1 MGSVVDDEEGEIE
14 LGEERER
21 EFDVEETIFVAVSKK
36 VEESKTM
43 LFWAIENFAGKRI
56 CVLHVHQPQ
65 FVAELTA
72 NRYFY
77 GNRVKQLDVEAL
89 MEVERQKMHE
99 LLDQYR
105 HVLLQAG
112 VEADKVGI
120 ETDNIEKGIVDIVA
134 RHDIRWLVM
143 GAAAEKYYS
152 KKLVELKSKKAIF
165 VCQQAPTSCNVWFVC
180 KGCLIYTRGGRK
192 DKSDLEIVPPLLLPN
207 SDMENE
213 LPENLESESLTD
225 ELRFLEQGVNDLER
239 ISRSLSLQCSSHSSL
254 STDTLVGTS
263 MLTSWPTHEEENSQ
277 GQEAIGFYSRLE
289 QVIRDAKSSKHREF
303 EEVVKRW
310 KEEDNAME
318 ARCKANFIF
327 TNCFNFLGAKALE
340 DLCAKELTQR
350 KEMEEALTRE
360 KKEKERMKNRQDELM
375 KELQMVQDQKSILE
389 GRLEESKSTAQEL
402 EEKIISAVELL
413 ISFKERRDRLRIE
426 HGNAVAEVKKLS
438 KLLNGEVS
446 SFCSVQIPTFSFM
459 EINELT
465 HDFDPSRKIGE
476 GRYGTV
482 YRGILRHMHVAIKML
497 PSYGSQ
503 SQLDFQ
509 KEVEVL
515 SRVRHPNLV
524 TVIGTCPESRSLIYE
539 YLKNGSLADHLACK
553 DNTSPL
559 SWQIRTQ
566 IVADI
571 CSALIFL
578 HSNKPCIIHGNLK
591 PSKVLLDANFVSKLG
606 DLGIF
611 RLIPQKEH
619 PAYTTKLCNNLEGI
633 SMYMDPEYL
642 ETGKLTPESD
652 IYSFGILM
660 LQILTGRPLL
670 SVVKDVKCALENE
683 NFNAVLDF
691 SAGDWPLEQAKQLAQ
706 LGLRCC
712 EKHPLNRPDLVL
724 EIWPLLE
731 PMKASCVAS
740 ASCLVSKKL
749 HRIPSH
755 FMCPIYQEVM
765 TNPQIA
771 ADGYTYESEA
781 IRGWFDSG
789 HDTSPMTN
797 LKLEHCKLVP
807 NYALQNAIL
816 EWNQQL

>member
-1 MGSVVDDEEGEIE
+1 MGSVVDDEVGEIE
-14 LGEERER
+14 LEEERER

-36 VEESKTM
+36 VEESKST
-43 LFWAIENFAGKRI
+43 LFWVIENFAGKRI

-72 NRYFY
+72 NRYFN

-99 LLDQYR
+99 LLEQYR
-105 HVLLQAG
+105 HVILQAG
-112 VEADKVGI
+112 VEADKLWI

-165 VCQQAPTSCNVWFVC
+165 VCQQSPTSCNVWFVC

-192 DKSDLEIVPPLLLPN
+192 DKSDLEIAPPLLLLN

-225 ELRFLEQGVNDLER
+225 ELRFLAAEQGVDDLER
-239 ISRSLSLQCSSHSSL
+239 ISRSFSLQCSAHSSS
-254 STDTLVGTS
+254 STDMLVGTS
-263 MLTSWPTHEEENSQ
+263 MLTSWPTHE
-277 GQEAIGFYSRLE
+277 
-289 QVIRDAKSSKHREF
+289 
-303 EEVVKRW
+303 
-310 KEEDNAME
+310 
-318 ARCKANFIF
+318 
-327 TNCFNFLGAKALE
+327 AKALE
-340 DLCAKELTQR
+340 DLCAKELTQK
-350 KEMEEALTRE
+350 KEIEEALTRE
-360 KKEKERMKNRQDELM
+360 KKEKERMKTRQDELM
-375 KELQMVQDQKSILE
+375 KKLQMVQDQKSILE
-389 GRLEESKSTAQEL
+389 GRLGEYQSTVQEL

-413 ISFKERRDRLRIE
+413 ISFKEKRDRLRIE
-426 HGNAVAEVKKLS
+426 RGNAVAEVKKLS
-438 KLLNGEVS
+438 KSLNGEVS

-524 TVIGTCPESRSLIYE
+524 TLIGTCPESRSLVYE

-553 DNTSPL
+553 GNTSSL

-611 RLIPQKEH
+611 HLIPQKEH
-619 PAYTTKLCNNLEGI
+619 PAYTTKLCNNLKGI

-660 LQILTGRPLL
+660 LQILTGRPLS

-816 EWNQQL
+816 EWNQQ

>member
-1 MGSVVDDEEGEIE
+1 MGSVVDDEVGEIE

-112 VEADKVGI
+112 VEADKVWI
-120 ETDNIEKGIVDIVA
+120 ETDNIEQGIVDIVA

-165 VCQQAPTSCNVWFVC
+165 VCHEALTSCNVWFVC

-192 DKSDLEIVPPLLLPN
+192 DKSDLEIAPPLLLLN

-225 ELRFLEQGVNDLER
+225 EPRFLDAEQGVHDLER
-239 ISRSLSLQCSSHSSL
+239 ISRSFSLQCSSHSSL
-254 STDTLVGTS
+254 STDMLVGTS
-263 MLTSWPTHEEENSQ
+263 MLTSWPTHEEEKSQ

-303 EEVVKRW
+303 EE
-310 KEEDNAME
+310 
-318 ARCKANFIF
+318 
-327 TNCFNFLGAKALE
+327 AKALE
-340 DLCAKELTQR
+340 DLCAKEMTQR
-350 KEMEEALTRE
+350 KEIEEALTRE
-360 KKEKERMKNRQDELM
+360 KKEKERMKNQQDELM

-413 ISFKERRDRLRIE
+413 ISFKEKRDRLRIE

-503 SQLDFQ
+503 SQSDFQ

-515 SRVRHPNLV
+515 SRIRHPNLV
-524 TVIGTCPESRSLIYE
+524 TLIGTCPESRSLVYE

-619 PAYTTKLCNNLEGI
+619 PAYTTKLCNNLKGN

-683 NFNAVLDF
+683 NFNGVLDF

-731 PMKASCVAS
+731 PMKASRVAS

>member
-1 MGSVVDDEEGEIE
+1 MGSVVDDEVGEIE
-14 LGEERER
+14 LEEERER

-36 VEESKTM
+36 VEESKST

-56 CVLHVHQPQ
+56 CVLHIHQPQ

-72 NRYFY
+72 NRYFN
-77 GNRVKQLDVEAL
+77 GNRVKQVDVEAL

-99 LLDQYR
+99 LLDHYR
-105 HVLLQAG
+105 HVILHAG
-112 VEADKVGI
+112 VEADKVWI

-165 VCQQAPTSCNVWFVC
+165 VCQQSPTSCNVWFVC

-192 DKSDLEIVPPLLLPN
+192 DKSDLEIAPPLLLLN

-225 ELRFLEQGVNDLER
+225 ELRFLAAEQGVDDLER
-239 ISRSLSLQCSSHSSL
+239 NSRSFSLQCSAHSSS
-254 STDTLVGTS
+254 STDMLVGTS
-263 MLTSWPTHEEENSQ
+263 MLTSWPTHEEEKSQ

-310 KEEDNAME
+310 KQEDNAME
-318 ARCKANFIF
+318 ARCK
-327 TNCFNFLGAKALE
+327 AKALE
-340 DLCAKELTQR
+340 DLCAKELTQK
-350 KEMEEALTRE
+350 KEIEEALTRE
-360 KKEKERMKNRQDELM
+360 KKEKERMKSQQDELM
-375 KELQMVQDQKSILE
+375 KKLQKVQDQKSILE
-389 GRLEESKSTAQEL
+389 GRLEEYQSTVQEL

-413 ISFKERRDRLRIE
+413 ISFKEKRDRLQIE
-426 HGNAVAEVKKLS
+426 RGNAVAEVKKLS
-438 KLLNGEVS
+438 KSLNGEVS
-446 SFCSVQIPTFSFM
+446 SFSSVQIPTFSFM

-524 TVIGTCPESRSLIYE
+524 TLIGTCPESRSLVYE

-553 DNTSPL
+553 GNTSPL

-611 RLIPQKEH
+611 HLIPQKEH
-619 PAYTTKLCNNLEGI
+619 PAYTTKLCNNLKGV

-816 EWNQQL
+816 EWNQQ

>member
-1 MGSVVDDEEGEIE
+1 MGSVVDDKVGEIE
-14 LGEERER
+14 LEEERER

-36 VEESKTM
+36 VEESKST
-43 LFWAIENFAGKRI
+43 LFWVIENFAGKRI

-72 NRYFY
+72 NRYFN

-99 LLDQYR
+99 LLEQYR
-105 HVLLQAG
+105 HVILQAG
-112 VEADKVGI
+112 VEADKLWI

-152 KKLVELKSKKAIF
+152 K
-165 VCQQAPTSCNVWFVC
+165 
-180 KGCLIYTRGGRK
+180 GGRK
-192 DKSDLEIVPPLLLPN
+192 DKSDLEIAPPLLLLN

-213 LPENLESESLTD
+213 LPENLESQSLTD
-225 ELRFLEQGVNDLER
+225 ELRFLAAEQGVDDLER
-239 ISRSLSLQCSSHSSL
+239 ISRSFSLQCSAHSSS
-254 STDTLVGTS
+254 STDMLVGTS
-263 MLTSWPTHEEENSQ
+263 MLTSWPTHE
-277 GQEAIGFYSRLE
+277 
-289 QVIRDAKSSKHREF
+289 
-303 EEVVKRW
+303 
-310 KEEDNAME
+310 
-318 ARCKANFIF
+318 
-327 TNCFNFLGAKALE
+327 AKALE
-340 DLCAKELTQR
+340 DLCAKELTQK
-350 KEMEEALTRE
+350 KEIEEALTRE
-360 KKEKERMKNRQDELM
+360 KKEKERMKSRKDELM
-375 KELQMVQDQKSILE
+375 KKLQNVQDQKSILE
-389 GRLEESKSTAQEL
+389 GRLEEYQSTVQEL

-413 ISFKERRDRLRIE
+413 ISFKEKRDRLRIE
-426 HGNAVAEVKKLS
+426 RGNAVAEVKKLS
-438 KLLNGEVS
+438 KSLNGEVS

-524 TVIGTCPESRSLIYE
+524 TLIGTCPESRSLVYE

-553 DNTSPL
+553 GNTSPL

-591 PSKVLLDANFVSKLG
+591 TSKVLLDANFVSKLG

-611 RLIPQKEH
+611 HLIPQKEH
-619 PAYTTKLCNNLEGI
+619 PAYTTKLCNNLKGV

-712 EKHPLNRPDLVL
+712 ERHPLNRPDLVL

-816 EWNQQL
+816 EWNQQ

>member
-1 MGSVVDDEEGEIE
+1 MGSVVDDEVGEIE

-65 FVAELTA
+65 FVAELTPTALA
-72 NRYFY
+72 NF
-77 GNRVKQLDVEAL
+77 AL
-89 MEVERQKMHE
+89 FPSVIS
-99 LLDQYR
+99 
-105 HVLLQAG
+105 VLCVAMPNG
-112 VEADKVGI
+112 VLI
-120 ETDNIEKGIVDIVA
+120 ES
-134 RHDIRWLVM
+134 RFL
-143 GAAAEKYYS
+143 
-152 KKLVELKSKKAIF
+152 KLVELKSKKAIF
-165 VCQQAPTSCNVWFVC
+165 VCHEALTSCNVWFVC

-192 DKSDLEIVPPLLLPN
+192 DKSDLEIAPPLLLLN

-225 ELRFLEQGVNDLER
+225 EPRFLDAEQGVHDLER
-239 ISRSLSLQCSSHSSL
+239 ISRSFSLQCSSHSSL
-254 STDTLVGTS
+254 STDMLVGTS
-263 MLTSWPTHEEENSQ
+263 MLTSWPTHEEEKSQ

-303 EEVVKRW
+303 EE
-310 KEEDNAME
+310 
-318 ARCKANFIF
+318 
-327 TNCFNFLGAKALE
+327 AKALE
-340 DLCAKELTQR
+340 DLCAKEMTQR
-350 KEMEEALTRE
+350 KEIEEALTRE
-360 KKEKERMKNRQDELM
+360 KKEKERMKNQQDELM

-413 ISFKERRDRLRIE
+413 ISFKEKRDRLRIE

-503 SQLDFQ
+503 SQSDFQ

-515 SRVRHPNLV
+515 SRIRHPNLV
-524 TVIGTCPESRSLIYE
+524 TLIGTCPESRSLVYE

-619 PAYTTKLCNNLEGI
+619 PAYTTKLCNNLKGN

-683 NFNAVLDF
+683 NFNGVLDF

-731 PMKASCVAS
+731 PMKASRVAS

>member
-1 MGSVVDDEEGEIE
+1 MGSVVDDEVGEIE
-14 LGEERER
+14 LEEERER

-36 VEESKTM
+36 VEESKST

-56 CVLHVHQPQ
+56 CVLHIHQPQ

-72 NRYFY
+72 NRYFN
-77 GNRVKQLDVEAL
+77 GNRVKQVDVEAL

-99 LLDQYR
+99 LLDHYR
-105 HVLLQAG
+105 HVILHAG
-112 VEADKVGI
+112 VEADKVWI

-152 KKLVELKSKKAIF
+152 K
-165 VCQQAPTSCNVWFVC
+165 
-180 KGCLIYTRGGRK
+180 GGRK
-192 DKSDLEIVPPLLLPN
+192 DKSDLEIAPPLLLLN

-225 ELRFLEQGVNDLER
+225 ELRFLAAEQGVDDLER
-239 ISRSLSLQCSSHSSL
+239 NSRSFSLQCSAHSSS
-254 STDTLVGTS
+254 STDMLVGTS
-263 MLTSWPTHEEENSQ
+263 MLTSWPTHEEEKSQ

-303 EEVVKRW
+303 EE
-310 KEEDNAME
+310 
-318 ARCKANFIF
+318 
-327 TNCFNFLGAKALE
+327 AKALE
-340 DLCAKELTQR
+340 DLCAKELTQK
-350 KEMEEALTRE
+350 KEIEEALTRE
-360 KKEKERMKNRQDELM
+360 KKEKERMKSQQDELM
-375 KELQMVQDQKSILE
+375 KKLQKVQDQKSILE
-389 GRLEESKSTAQEL
+389 GRLEEYQSTVQEL

-413 ISFKERRDRLRIE
+413 ISFKEKRDRLQIE
-426 HGNAVAEVKKLS
+426 RGNAVAEVKKLS
-438 KLLNGEVS
+438 KSLNGEVS
-446 SFCSVQIPTFSFM
+446 SFSSVQIPTFSFM

-524 TVIGTCPESRSLIYE
+524 TLIGTCPESRSLVYE

-553 DNTSPL
+553 GNTSPL

-611 RLIPQKEH
+611 HLIPQKEH
-619 PAYTTKLCNNLEGI
+619 PAYTTKLCNNLKGV

-816 EWNQQL
+816 EWNQQ

>member
-1 MGSVVDDEEGEIE
+1 MGSVVDDEVGEIE
-14 LGEERER
+14 LEEERER

-36 VEESKTM
+36 VEESKST
-43 LFWAIENFAGKRI
+43 LFWVIENFAGKRI

-65 FVAELTA
+65 FVAELT
-72 NRYFY
+72 NRYFN

-99 LLDQYR
+99 LLEQYR
-105 HVLLQAG
+105 HVILQAG
-112 VEADKVGI
+112 VEADKLWI

-165 VCQQAPTSCNVWFVC
+165 VCQQSPTSCNVWFVC

-192 DKSDLEIVPPLLLPN
+192 DKSDLEIAPPLLLLN

-225 ELRFLEQGVNDLER
+225 ELRFLAAEQGVDDLER
-239 ISRSLSLQCSSHSSL
+239 ISRSFSLQCSAHSSS
-254 STDTLVGTS
+254 STDMLVGTS
-263 MLTSWPTHEEENSQ
+263 MLTSWPTHE
-277 GQEAIGFYSRLE
+277 
-289 QVIRDAKSSKHREF
+289 
-303 EEVVKRW
+303 
-310 KEEDNAME
+310 
-318 ARCKANFIF
+318 
-327 TNCFNFLGAKALE
+327 AKALE
-340 DLCAKELTQR
+340 DLCAKELTQK
-350 KEMEEALTRE
+350 KEIEEALTRE
-360 KKEKERMKNRQDELM
+360 KKEKERMKTRQDELM
-375 KELQMVQDQKSILE
+375 KKLQMVQDQKSILE
-389 GRLEESKSTAQEL
+389 GRLGEYQSTVQEL

-413 ISFKERRDRLRIE
+413 ISFKEKRDRLRIE
-426 HGNAVAEVKKLS
+426 RGNAVAEVKKLS
-438 KLLNGEVS
+438 KSLNGEVS

-524 TVIGTCPESRSLIYE
+524 TLIGTCPESRSLVYE

-553 DNTSPL
+553 GNTSSL

-611 RLIPQKEH
+611 HLIPQKEH
-619 PAYTTKLCNNLEGI
+619 PAYTTKLCNNLKGI

-660 LQILTGRPLL
+660 LQILTGRPLS

-816 EWNQQL
+816 EWNQQ

>member
-318 ARCKANFIF
+318 ARCK
-327 TNCFNFLGAKALE
+327 AKALE

>member
-1 MGSVVDDEEGEIE
+1 MGSVVDDEVGEIE

-65 FVAELTA
+65 SVAELT

-77 GNRVKQLDVEAL
+77 GNRVKQLDVESL

-105 HVLLQAG
+105 HVLLQEG
-112 VEADKVGI
+112 VEADKVWI

-134 RHDIRWLVM
+134 RHNIRWLVM

-192 DKSDLEIVPPLLLPN
+192 DKSDLEIAPPLLLLN

-225 ELRFLEQGVNDLER
+225 ELRFLESCADAEQGVNDLER
-239 ISRSLSLQCSSHSSL
+239 ISRSFSLQCSSHSNS
-254 STDTLVGTS
+254 STDMLVGTS
-263 MLTSWPTHEEENSQ
+263 MLTSWPTHEEENTQ

-318 ARCKANFIF
+318 ARCKA
-327 TNCFNFLGAKALE
+327 KALE
-340 DLCAKELTQR
+340 DLCAKELTQK
-350 KEMEEALTRE
+350 KEIEEALTRE

-389 GRLEESKSTAQEL
+389 GQLEESKSTAQEL

-413 ISFKERRDRLRIE
+413 ISFKEKRDRLRIE

-446 SFCSVQIPTFSFM
+446 SFCSVQIPTLSFM

-524 TVIGTCPESRSLIYE
+524 TLIGTCPESRSLVYE

-553 DNTSPL
+553 DNTTPL
-559 SWQIRTQ
+559 SWKIRTQ
-566 IVADI
+566 IVVDI

-619 PAYTTKLCNNLEGI
+619 PAYTTKLCNNLKGI

-670 SVVKDVKCALENE
+670 SVVKDVKCALENG

>member
-1 MGSVVDDEEGEIE
+1 MGSVVDDEVGEIE
-14 LGEERER
+14 LEEERER

-36 VEESKTM
+36 VEESKST

-56 CVLHVHQPQ
+56 CVLHIHQPQ
-65 FVAELTA
+65 FVAELT
-72 NRYFY
+72 NRYFN
-77 GNRVKQLDVEAL
+77 GNRVKQVDVEAL

-99 LLDQYR
+99 LLDHYR
-105 HVLLQAG
+105 HVILHAG
-112 VEADKVGI
+112 VEADKVWI

-152 KKLVELKSKKAIF
+152 K
-165 VCQQAPTSCNVWFVC
+165 
-180 KGCLIYTRGGRK
+180 GGRK
-192 DKSDLEIVPPLLLPN
+192 DKSDLEIAPPLLLLN

-225 ELRFLEQGVNDLER
+225 ELRFLAAEQGVDDLER
-239 ISRSLSLQCSSHSSL
+239 NSRSFSLQCSAHSSS
-254 STDTLVGTS
+254 STDMLVGTS
-263 MLTSWPTHEEENSQ
+263 MLTSWPTHEEEKSQ

-303 EEVVKRW
+303 EE
-310 KEEDNAME
+310 
-318 ARCKANFIF
+318 
-327 TNCFNFLGAKALE
+327 AKALE
-340 DLCAKELTQR
+340 DLCAKELTQK
-350 KEMEEALTRE
+350 KEIEEALTRE
-360 KKEKERMKNRQDELM
+360 KKEKERMKSQQDELM
-375 KELQMVQDQKSILE
+375 KKLQKVQDQKSILE
-389 GRLEESKSTAQEL
+389 GRLEEYQSTVQEL

-413 ISFKERRDRLRIE
+413 ISFKEKRDRLQIE
-426 HGNAVAEVKKLS
+426 RGNAVAEVKKLS
-438 KLLNGEVS
+438 KSLNGEVS
-446 SFCSVQIPTFSFM
+446 SFSSVQIPTFSFM

-524 TVIGTCPESRSLIYE
+524 TLIGTCPESRSLVYE

-553 DNTSPL
+553 GNTSPL

-611 RLIPQKEH
+611 HLIPQKEH
-619 PAYTTKLCNNLEGI
+619 PAYTTKLCNNLKGV

-816 EWNQQL
+816 EWNQQ

>member
-1 MGSVVDDEEGEIE
+1 MGSVVDDEVGEIE
-14 LGEERER
+14 LEEERER

-36 VEESKTM
+36 VEESKST
-43 LFWAIENFAGKRI
+43 LFWVIENFAGKRI

-72 NRYFY
+72 NRYFN

-99 LLDQYR
+99 LLEQYR
-105 HVLLQAG
+105 HVILQAG
-112 VEADKVGI
+112 VEADKLWI

-152 KKLVELKSKKAIF
+152 K
-165 VCQQAPTSCNVWFVC
+165 
-180 KGCLIYTRGGRK
+180 GGRK
-192 DKSDLEIVPPLLLPN
+192 DKSDLEIAPPLLLLN

-225 ELRFLEQGVNDLER
+225 ELRFLAAEQGVDDLER
-239 ISRSLSLQCSSHSSL
+239 ISRSFSLQCSAHSSS
-254 STDTLVGTS
+254 STDMLVGTS
-263 MLTSWPTHEEENSQ
+263 MLTSWPTHEEEKSQ

-303 EEVVKRW
+303 EE
-310 KEEDNAME
+310 
-318 ARCKANFIF
+318 
-327 TNCFNFLGAKALE
+327 AKALE
-340 DLCAKELTQR
+340 DLCAKELTQK
-350 KEMEEALTRE
+350 KEIEEALTRE
-360 KKEKERMKNRQDELM
+360 KKEKERMKTRQDELM
-375 KELQMVQDQKSILE
+375 KKLQMVQDQKSILE
-389 GRLEESKSTAQEL
+389 GRLGEYQSTVQEL

-413 ISFKERRDRLRIE
+413 ISFKEKRDRLRIE
-426 HGNAVAEVKKLS
+426 RGNAVAEVKKLS
-438 KLLNGEVS
+438 KSLNGEVS

-524 TVIGTCPESRSLIYE
+524 TLIGTCPESRSLVYE

-553 DNTSPL
+553 GNTSSL

-611 RLIPQKEH
+611 HLIPQKEH
-619 PAYTTKLCNNLEGI
+619 PAYTTKLCNNLKGI

-660 LQILTGRPLL
+660 LQILTGRPLS

-816 EWNQQL
+816 EWNQQ

>member
-1 MGSVVDDEEGEIE
+1 MGSVVDDKVGEIE
-14 LGEERER
+14 LEEERER

-36 VEESKTM
+36 VEESKST
-43 LFWAIENFAGKRI
+43 LFWVIENFAGKRI

-72 NRYFY
+72 NRYFN

-99 LLDQYR
+99 LLEQYR
-105 HVLLQAG
+105 HVILQAG
-112 VEADKVGI
+112 VEADKLWI

-152 KKLVELKSKKAIF
+152 K
-165 VCQQAPTSCNVWFVC
+165 
-180 KGCLIYTRGGRK
+180 GGRK
-192 DKSDLEIVPPLLLPN
+192 DKSDLEIAPPLLLLN

-213 LPENLESESLTD
+213 LPENLESQSLTD
-225 ELRFLEQGVNDLER
+225 ELRFLAAEQGVDDLER
-239 ISRSLSLQCSSHSSL
+239 ISRSFSLQCSAHSSS
-254 STDTLVGTS
+254 STDMLVGTS
-263 MLTSWPTHEEENSQ
+263 MLTSWPTHEEEKSQ

-303 EEVVKRW
+303 EE
-310 KEEDNAME
+310 
-318 ARCKANFIF
+318 
-327 TNCFNFLGAKALE
+327 AKALE
-340 DLCAKELTQR
+340 DLCAKELTQK
-350 KEMEEALTRE
+350 KEIEEALTRE
-360 KKEKERMKNRQDELM
+360 KKEKERMKSRKDELM
-375 KELQMVQDQKSILE
+375 KKLQNVQDQKSILE
-389 GRLEESKSTAQEL
+389 GRLEEYQSTVQEL

-413 ISFKERRDRLRIE
+413 ISFKEKRDRLRIE
-426 HGNAVAEVKKLS
+426 RGNAVAEVKKLS
-438 KLLNGEVS
+438 KSLNGEVS

-524 TVIGTCPESRSLIYE
+524 TLIGTCPESRSLVYE

-553 DNTSPL
+553 GNTSPL

-591 PSKVLLDANFVSKLG
+591 TSKVLLDANFVSKLG

-611 RLIPQKEH
+611 HLIPQKEH
-619 PAYTTKLCNNLEGI
+619 PAYTTKLCNNLKGV

-712 EKHPLNRPDLVL
+712 ERHPLNRPDLVL

-816 EWNQQL
+816 EWNQQ

>member
-65 FVAELTA
+65 FVAELT

-225 ELRFLEQGVNDLER
+225 ELRFLDAEQGVNDLER

-303 EEVVKRW
+303 EE
-310 KEEDNAME
+310 
-318 ARCKANFIF
+318 
-327 TNCFNFLGAKALE
+327 AKALE

>member
-1 MGSVVDDEEGEIE
+1 MGSVVDDKVGEIE
-14 LGEERER
+14 LEEERER

-36 VEESKTM
+36 VEESKST
-43 LFWAIENFAGKRI
+43 LFWVIENFAGKRI

-65 FVAELTA
+65 FVAELT
-72 NRYFY
+72 NRYFN

-99 LLDQYR
+99 LLEQYR
-105 HVLLQAG
+105 HVILQAG
-112 VEADKVGI
+112 VEADKLWI

-165 VCQQAPTSCNVWFVC
+165 VCQQSPTSCNVWFVC

-192 DKSDLEIVPPLLLPN
+192 DKSDLEIAPPLLLLN

-213 LPENLESESLTD
+213 LPENLESQSLTD
-225 ELRFLEQGVNDLER
+225 ELRFLAAEQGVDDLER
-239 ISRSLSLQCSSHSSL
+239 ISRSFSLQCSAHSSS
-254 STDTLVGTS
+254 STDMLVGTS
-263 MLTSWPTHEEENSQ
+263 MLTSWPTHE
-277 GQEAIGFYSRLE
+277 
-289 QVIRDAKSSKHREF
+289 
-303 EEVVKRW
+303 
-310 KEEDNAME
+310 
-318 ARCKANFIF
+318 
-327 TNCFNFLGAKALE
+327 AKALE
-340 DLCAKELTQR
+340 DLCAKELTQK
-350 KEMEEALTRE
+350 KEIEEALTRE
-360 KKEKERMKNRQDELM
+360 KKEKERMKSRKDELM
-375 KELQMVQDQKSILE
+375 KKLQNVQDQKSILE
-389 GRLEESKSTAQEL
+389 GRLEEYQSTVQEL

-413 ISFKERRDRLRIE
+413 ISFKEKRDRLRIE
-426 HGNAVAEVKKLS
+426 RGNAVAEVKKLS
-438 KLLNGEVS
+438 KSLNGEVS

-524 TVIGTCPESRSLIYE
+524 TLIGTCPESRSLVYE

-553 DNTSPL
+553 GNTSPL

-591 PSKVLLDANFVSKLG
+591 TSKVLLDANFVSKLG

-611 RLIPQKEH
+611 HLIPQKEH
-619 PAYTTKLCNNLEGI
+619 PAYTTKLCNNLKGV

-712 EKHPLNRPDLVL
+712 ERHPLNRPDLVL

-816 EWNQQL
+816 EWNQQ